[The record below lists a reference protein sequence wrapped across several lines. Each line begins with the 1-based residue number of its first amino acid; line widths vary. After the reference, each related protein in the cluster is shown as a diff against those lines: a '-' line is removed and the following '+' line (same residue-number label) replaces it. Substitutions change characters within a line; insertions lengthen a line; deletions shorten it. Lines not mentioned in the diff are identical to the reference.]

1 VLPPYS
7 GSVPHRGH
15 APAGRAT
22 GRPSPLVVTFSYLW
36 ALVPL
41 ITLGLGTWVIIGWA
55 AIRLGTLKHAL
66 AAAGHF
72 VAFIILIIAIDA
84 LGSEPAIL
92 LWIFGVWVGGTVHA
106 FLLRRAVFSR
116 RHPVSAGPTGPTFP
130 PRAHS
135 PWPRQ
140 PWNPG
145 GATSAFAPR
154 PTALGRLGPYMLL
167 NKIGEGAQGAVYR
180 AQGPDG
186 RQVAV
191 KVLHDRLGG
200 GAPQRDS
207 FILEAMAARQVP
219 PFSTARVLDVGV
231 MDGTAYIVSEYV
243 PGRSLESVVRDRGP
257 VGPDTLTRLAIQT
270 SAALSGI
277 HSANIVHR
285 DFKPSNILI
294 ADDGPRVIDFG
305 VAKALEQVTMTGGGP
320 KGTPAY
326 MSPEQISGRPV
337 GPKSDVFSWAS
348 TMFYGATGRLAF
360 GGSNYF
366 HTANLIMNHRLD
378 LSAIPRTLQ
387 GPMSQC
393 LDKDPRNRP
402 TAAEL
407 MVALAR

>member
-1 VLPPYS
+1 M
-7 GSVPHRGH
+7 
-15 APAGRAT
+15 
-22 GRPSPLVVTFSYLW
+22 
-36 ALVPL
+36 
-41 ITLGLGTWVIIGWA
+41 
-55 AIRLGTLKHAL
+55 
-66 AAAGHF
+66 
-72 VAFIILIIAIDA
+72 
-84 LGSEPAIL
+84 
-92 LWIFGVWVGGTVHA
+92 
-106 FLLRRAVFSR
+106 LLR
-116 RHPVSAGPTGPTFP
+116 
-130 PRAHS
+130 
-135 PWPRQ
+135 
-140 PWNPG
+140 
-145 GATSAFAPR
+145 
-154 PTALGRLGPYMLL
+154 
-167 NKIGEGAQGAVYR
+167 KIGEGAQGAVYL

-191 KVLHDRLGG
+191 KALHDRLGG
-200 GAPQRDS
+200 GMVQRDD
-207 FILEAMAARQVP
+207 FIREAIAARQVP

-231 MDGTAYIVSEYV
+231 ASGAAYIVSEYV
-243 PGRSLESVVRDRGP
+243 RGRSLERVVHDGGP

-360 GGSNYF
+360 DGSNHF
-366 HTANLIMNHRLD
+366 HTANLIMNHSPD
-378 LSAIPRTLQ
+378 ISAVPRALQ
-387 GPMSQC
+387 GPISLC
-393 LDKDPRNRP
+393 LNKDPRNRP